1 MTIQNKTGSRN
12 QQRSKQPKRRRCH
25 KRQHSHTKTHELLV
39 CRLHYVDPCGKLAA
53 NGRLGLVKH
62 WQKLAF
68 TSRHLV
74 DDDSHHKNQGVVLP
88 YTTPPKPSQG
98 VVECYNSLVLML
110 MYTELAG
117 LDHGTLEGTRSVCDP
132 MILHVYTRR
141 STYARDTMY
150 MPHICICACTC

>member
-1 MTIQNKTGSRN
+1 M
-12 QQRSKQPKRRRCH
+12 
-25 KRQHSHTKTHELLV
+25 
-39 CRLHYVDPCGKLAA
+39 
-53 NGRLGLVKH
+53 KH

-117 LDHGTLEGTRSVCDP
+117 LDHGRHAIGLRSDDP
-132 MILHVYTRR
+132 ARIRVRVDLRR
-141 STYARDTMY
+141 STYAVIR
-150 MPHICICACTC
+150 CTCRIYAY